1 MNTKRK
7 ILEKIN
13 KRMDMISECLPPPV
27 TFSES
32 EVIAILNEIVGL
44 DLSKMSNPP
53 TKEDINEI
61 YGDKEI
67 HTTKF
72 KVDEAYKN
80 ALKRK
85 GRHVVDYSK
94 VPKGAML

>member
-1 MNTKRK
+1 MNTKKK

-13 KRMDMISECLPPPV
+13 KRMDMLTECVRPPV
-27 TFSES
+27 TFTES

-44 DLSKMSNPP
+44 DLDKMSNPP
-53 TKEDINEI
+53 TKEDLNEI

-72 KVDEAYKN
+72 NVDEAYKN
-80 ALKRK
+80 ALKKK
-85 GRHVVDYSK
+85 GVYVDYSK